1 MNVNV
6 TVENLAPC
14 KKLLRV
20 EVDLEA
26 VDRAYQA
33 MERDFQKQARLP
45 GFRPG
50 KAPRHLILKSFS
62 TQLDDEVRRKLVSE
76 SFHDAVQEQ
85 KLRVMGK
92 PTLDVVQF
100 ARGQALQYTATVETA
115 PDIELPEYKGLPV
128 RREARLVTSEDVERA
143 IEVLRDQQSSY
154 VDVERPVQSGDF
166 IVVHYQGTCDG
177 QPITEIAPTAR
188 GLTEKKDFWLH
199 VTEGSFIPGFTEQLI
214 GAQAG
219 EKRTVTVQ
227 FPADFVAPQLSG
239 RTGVYEVEVVHVK
252 EKHVPELNED
262 LAKGYGAES
271 VEHLREG
278 VRRDLE
284 NELNFKIK
292 RDTRDQIIRELLNRV
307 HCELPTSIVEQETR
321 NVVYDI
327 VRENQQRGVAR
338 EAIDQQKDQIFAAA
352 SHSARERIKASF
364 IFGRIAQQEDIT
376 ASKEEIARQIIAV
389 AQENQ
394 VPPDTL
400 AKQMRDRDAL
410 VEVENQIITN
420 KVLDFLEQH
429 AHFEEVLPGTPR

>member
-14 KKLLRV
+14 KKMLRV
-20 EVDLEA
+20 EVEIEA
-26 VDRAYQA
+26 VERAFEA
-33 MERDFQKQARLP
+33 TEREFQKQARLP

-50 KAPRHLILKSFS
+50 KAPRHLILKSFGP
-62 TQLDDEVRRKLVSE
+62 QLNDEVRRKLVSE
-76 SFHDAVQEQ
+76 SFRDAVREQELHLIGQ
-85 KLRVMGK
+85 PNLE
-92 PTLDVVQF
+92 VVQF
-100 ARGQALQYTATVETA
+100 GRGQALQYSATVETA

-128 RREARLVTSEDVERA
+128 RREVRVVTPEDVENA
-143 IEVLRDQQSSY
+143 LEVLRQQQATY
-154 VDVERPVQSGDF
+154 QDVARPVQSEDYV
-166 IVVHYQGTCDG
+166 VVHYRGTCDG

-227 FPADFVAPQLSG
+227 FPSDFVASQLSG
-239 RTGVYEVEVVHVK
+239 RTGVYEVEVVQVK
-252 EKHVPELNED
+252 EKHLPEMNDE

-271 VEHLREG
+271 VDRLREG
-278 VRRDLE
+278 VRHDLE
-284 NELNFKIK
+284 NELNLKLK
-292 RDTRDQIIRELLNRV
+292 RDTRDQLIREMLNRV
-307 HCELPTSIVEQETR
+307 TCELPPSVVEQETK

-352 SHSARERIKASF
+352 THSAKERIKASF
-364 IFGRIAQQEDIT
+364 IFGRIAQKEGISATEQEIVQ
-376 ASKEEIARQIIAV
+376 RIIA
-389 AQENQ
+389 
-394 VPPDTL
+394 L
-400 AKQMRDRDAL
+400 AEQSEIKPEVLVKQLRERDGMA
-410 VEVENQIITN
+410 EIENQIVTQ

-429 AHFEEVLPGTPR
+429 ARFEEVLPGAPR